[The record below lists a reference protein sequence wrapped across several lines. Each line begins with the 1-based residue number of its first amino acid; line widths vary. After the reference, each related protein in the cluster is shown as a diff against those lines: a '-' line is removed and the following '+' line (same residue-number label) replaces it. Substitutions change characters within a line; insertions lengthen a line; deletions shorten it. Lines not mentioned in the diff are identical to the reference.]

1 MAAARIWSVRQW
13 RQLLPSPGI
22 SSTCVD
28 SCSNPRREK
37 MLKKLVA
44 LLALAG
50 LTVVVAGCNTVEGA
64 GKDIKAGGAAIEKSA
79 DQAKKY

>member
-1 MAAARIWSVRQW
+1 MI
-13 RQLLPSPGI
+13 
-22 SSTCVD
+22 
-28 SCSNPRREK
+28 
-37 MLKKLVA
+37 KKLVA

>member
-1 MAAARIWSVRQW
+1 
-13 RQLLPSPGI
+13 
-22 SSTCVD
+22 
-28 SCSNPRREK
+28 

-50 LTVVVAGCNTVEGA
+50 LGIVVTGCNTVEGA

-79 DQAKKY
+79 GQARKY

>member
-1 MAAARIWSVRQW
+1 
-13 RQLLPSPGI
+13 
-22 SSTCVD
+22 
-28 SCSNPRREK
+28 

-50 LTVVVAGCNTVEGA
+50 LTVVVTGCNTVEGA

-79 DQAKKY
+79 EQAKKY

>member
-1 MAAARIWSVRQW
+1 
-13 RQLLPSPGI
+13 
-22 SSTCVD
+22 
-28 SCSNPRREK
+28 

-50 LTVVVAGCNTVEGA
+50 LAIVVAGCNTVEGA

>member
-1 MAAARIWSVRQW
+1 
-13 RQLLPSPGI
+13 
-22 SSTCVD
+22 
-28 SCSNPRREK
+28 

-50 LTVVVAGCNTVEGA
+50 FALVVSGCNTIEGA